1 MELFTCIFIL
11 YNAVLCR
18 YFQWRWIQIHF
29 PFFLDIYTVLCRF
42 FRVRVDVT
50 MFFLLRG
57 LGGGGVGITLC
68 LVYSEGFFWGGV
80 VFYCRCFVLVAAAS
94 VNFIRGEHSI
104 GFTIKYIHVHVNTWV
119 INTLIKT
126 QKKSNI
132 YLNAL

>member
-29 PFFLDIYTVLCRF
+29 PFFFGHIYCIVSIFSCEGGCNDVLF
-42 FRVRVDVT
+42 IERV
-50 MFFLLRG
+50 
-57 LGGGGVGITLC
+57 GGGGLGITLC
-68 LVYSEGFFWGGV
+68 LIYSEVFLGGG

-94 VNFIRGEHSI
+94 VNDIRGEHSI

>member
-29 PFFLDIYTVLCRF
+29 PFFGHIYCIVSIFSSEGGCNDVLF
-42 FRVRVDVT
+42 IERV
-50 MFFLLRG
+50 
-57 LGGGGVGITLC
+57 GGGVGITLC
-68 LVYSEGFFWGGV
+68 LIYSEVFFGGGL